1 MVRSRARASVALM
14 EHEHTEQTPSVDD
27 ITTRALAQA
36 RREFEQREARAREE
50 IGRAVRSFQLVDS
63 LDRDLKDARL
73 ELDSALD
80 ALAALD
86 VNRSVIAEA
95 LGITEG
101 TLARRLPRKRKPARG
116 STASRRPQTRP
127 TNNTDGDV
135 S

>member
-1 MVRSRARASVALM
+1 M
-14 EHEHTEQTPSVDD
+14 EPEHTDDSATVDD

-50 IGRAVRSFQLVDS
+50 IGRAVRSFKAVDS
-63 LDRDLKDARL
+63 LDRELKNARV

-80 ALAALD
+80 ALAALE
-86 VNRSVIAEA
+86 VNRSVIADA

-101 TLARRLPRKRKPARG
+101 TLARRLPRKRKSSRG
-116 STASRRPQTRP
+116 STASRRPQTRT
-127 TNNTDGDV
+127 TNNTDGEV